1 MTYKKSF
8 LVCCLLVSALYGCG
22 KDDSESS
29 MGPMGYRGGASSA
42 TDVAIAQ
49 VKKGEFNKEFTAL
62 GTARAKES
70 IDITSRSSNVISD
83 IHFEEGEYVEKGTLL
98 VELDN
103 RELSAEIAIKKA
115 ALKDCL
121 LYTSPSP
128 RDATLS
134 RMPSSA

>member
-29 MGPMGYRGGASSA
+29 MGPMGIEAAFLSYRCCNRSS
-42 TDVAIAQ
+42 
-49 VKKGEFNKEFTAL
+49 KKGEFNKEFTAL

-70 IDITSRSSNVISD
+70 IDITSRSSNVISAF
-83 IHFEEGEYVEKGTLL
+83 ILKRGVVEKGTLL

-103 RELSAEIAIKKA
+103 RELS
-115 ALKDCL
+115 
-121 LYTSPSP
+121 
-128 RDATLS
+128 R
-134 RMPSSA
+134 R